1 MVAKATPRVGPPIR
15 RSARNVSSSTL
26 GDNRTLLL
34 VRPTY
39 LVPALRGPAVDVD
52 DSIPGK
58 PRVATAPFALVGPN
72 IRIPALNDVNSIAAK
87 SREAARAAALV
98 LIQP

>member
-1 MVAKATPRVGPPIR
+1 MSAAARQGKIARYYWNGAPI
-15 RSARNVSSSTL
+15 
-26 GDNRTLLL
+26 
-34 VRPTY
+34 
-39 LVPALRGPAVDVD
+39 LVPALRGPAADVD

-58 PRVATAPFALVGPN
+58 PRVATAPFALVDPN

-87 SREAARAAALV
+87 SRAAARAAALV